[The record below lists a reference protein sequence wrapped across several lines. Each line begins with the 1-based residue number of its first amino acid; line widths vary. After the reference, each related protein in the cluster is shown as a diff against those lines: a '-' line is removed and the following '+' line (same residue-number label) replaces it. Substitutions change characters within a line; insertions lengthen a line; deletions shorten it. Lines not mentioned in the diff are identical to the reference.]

1 MKRAAR
7 TVCAALLL
15 LTASFAAAPSAGA
28 QPPPA
33 EQNYVVDVVN
43 HSRLTLDEVN
53 LAVARHS
60 DPTIRLITQ
69 RHVTS
74 GATATFDLGAC
85 SDVRQFAAS
94 AFVGSRE
101 VLHTGN
107 INPNPSCRTQI
118 EITQDLTT
126 HRKAIP

>member
-1 MKRAAR
+1 MRRAVRA
-7 TVCAALLL
+7 VCAALLL
-15 LTASFAAAPSAGA
+15 LAASFTAAPSAGA
-28 QPPPA
+28 QPTSA
-33 EQNYVVDVVN
+33 EPNYVVDVIN

-69 RHVTS
+69 RRVTS
-74 GATATFDLGAC
+74 GATATFNLGPC

-94 AFVGSRE
+94 AFIGSRE

-107 INPNPSCRTQI
+107 INPSPTCRTQI
-118 EITQDLTT
+118 EITQDLTA

>member
-1 MKRAAR
+1 MRATR
-7 TVCAALLL
+7 TVCTALLL
-15 LTASFAAAPSAGA
+15 LTVSFTAAPSADA
-28 QPPPA
+28 QPSA
-33 EQNYVVDVVN
+33 EQSYVVDVIN

-69 RHVTS
+69 RRVAS
-74 GATATFDLGAC
+74 GATATFNLGSC

-94 AFVGSRE
+94 AFIGSRE

-107 INPNPSCRTQI
+107 INPSPTCRTQI
-118 EITQDLTT
+118 EITQSLTA